1 MQYLVFG
8 SGYYF
13 LNEEVLLDQSAIAF
27 NFTLPTLL
35 YVCICREPRKSWVR
49 LMNYC
54 KRLVKWDDTQAQ
66 KRLC

>member
-13 LNEEVLLDQSAIAF
+13 LNEEVLDQSAIAF
-27 NFTLPTLL
+27 FTLPTLL
-35 YVCICREPRKSWVR
+35 YICREPRKSWVW

-54 KRLVKWDDTQAQ
+54 KRLVKWDDRKKLQQAQ
-66 KRLC
+66 EGS